1 MIDLCKLIKPKIQQ
15 KIIEPVA
22 SPSIIEEVPFI
33 PATSNIEIQQEN
45 SNEARFF
52 SPLVLNI
59 AQNEG
64 VGLNEL
70 QQIPGTGSQGRVSK
84 KDILRKNF
92 KKELHDSLLSWARD
106 RL

>member
-1 MIDLCKLIKPKIQQ
+1 MQH
-15 KIIEPVA
+15 
-22 SPSIIEEVPFI
+22 EV
-33 PATSNIEIQQEN
+33 

-64 VGLNEL
+64 VGFNEL

-84 KDILRKNF
+84 KDILNYVAQK
-92 KKELHDSLLSWARD
+92 
-106 RL
+106 